1 VLNQD
6 RQQNPMLHAVRTA
19 GPTRGWLAVG
29 AVAGAAIMLV
39 LAFGLQIWSPL
50 IAVLV
55 AVVVFIGVGLK
66 DRDAWIARCAIYQFG
81 ARQDERIKPGY
92 PTGAAAAIRWI
103 ADPANASADDVT
115 RAFVLMNAGRLDD
128 ALTTVDRGDG
138 RTPTD
143 EASAERLRLS
153 IRRERGEIVD
163 RSRFDA
169 VTAALPVDERTWQR
183 HALAAMFL
191 VRDIADGVPWR
202 DRYVYAVRDL
212 GPWRLPR
219 RAWFVIVTQQF
230 AMAITFG
237 FLFIVLL
244 MFVGRS

>member
-92 PTGAAAAIRWI
+92 PIGAAAAIRWI

-115 RAFVLMNAGRLDD
+115 RAFVLMNAGRPDD
-128 ALTTVDRGDG
+128 ALAVVDRGDR
-138 RTPTD
+138 RTPMA
-143 EASAERLRLS
+143 EAGAERLRLS
-153 IRRERGEIVD
+153 VRRERGKTVD

-169 VTAALPVDERTWQR
+169 VTAGLPRDEQIWQR
-183 HALAAMFL
+183 HALATMFL
-191 VRDIADGVPWR
+191 VRDIADDVPWR
-202 DRYVYAVRDL
+202 DRYVDAVRDL
-212 GPWRLPR
+212 GPWHLPR
-219 RAWFVIVTQQF
+219 RAWFVILTQQF
-230 AMAITFG
+230 AIALTLG
-237 FLFIVLL
+237 FLFIALL
-244 MFVGRS
+244 FMGRS